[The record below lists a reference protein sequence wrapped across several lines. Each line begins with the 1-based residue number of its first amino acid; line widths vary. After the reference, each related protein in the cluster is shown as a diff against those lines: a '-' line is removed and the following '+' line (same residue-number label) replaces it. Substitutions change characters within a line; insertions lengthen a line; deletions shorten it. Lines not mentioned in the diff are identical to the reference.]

1 MKPIMTPAGTK
12 GERVYNRPLTNV
24 GKRLPYE
31 LVLEALAICSLNPAF
46 IIGVSGLI
54 FVDITQAFV
63 RTFKNL
69 E

>member
-31 LVLEALAICSLNPAF
+31 LVLEVVAIYSQHPII

-54 FVDITQAFV
+54 FIDIVQAFA
-63 RTFKNL
+63 RTYMGLK
-69 E
+69 